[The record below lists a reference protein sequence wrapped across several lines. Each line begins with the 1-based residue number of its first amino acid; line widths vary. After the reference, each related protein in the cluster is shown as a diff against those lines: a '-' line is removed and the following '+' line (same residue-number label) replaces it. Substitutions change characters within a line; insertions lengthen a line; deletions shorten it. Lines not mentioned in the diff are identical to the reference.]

1 MGKSLNKCPNGHFY
15 DGGKFASCPFCEDG
29 GNQGMIPTEDI
40 GGGTGGKKTLPTGDW
55 GGSGGGNTSS
65 GGWSNEPSGGTP
77 TAPPK
82 DSGNNGGGNK
92 KSSITDKFGEDL
104 DKQKKETM
112 QKTVS
117 FFVQTGV
124 KQPPAVGLLLC
135 VEGGNFGQ
143 TYLLKSGKNFIGRSS
158 SMDVVI
164 SEDQSVS
171 REKHAIVLYEP
182 KKRMFLAQPGES
194 SELFYINDEVVLQ
207 AEALTIYDEITL
219 GSTKLIFIPIC
230 CEQFAWDDYTK

>member
-1 MGKSLNKCPNGHFY
+1 MKKSMTKCENGHFY
-15 DGGKFASCPFCEDG
+15 NGNKYRYCPFCRDTGEVWDRLEAR
-29 GNQGMIPTEDI
+29 TEPF
-40 GGGTGGKKTLPTGDW
+40 TASFAPA
-55 GGSGGGNTSS
+55 GSGGAPFDASLNMMSDLYGPPVFERPN
-65 GGWSNEPSGGTP
+65 GGEILGGTQSDNTVFGSANNTGDDP
-77 TAPPK
+77 T
-82 DSGNNGGGNK
+82 GR
-92 KSSITDKFGEDL
+92 
-104 DKQKKETM
+104 QRKETM

-117 FFVQTGV
+117 FFAQTGV